1 MRKVFT
7 WETARAG
14 IRTLIGK
21 VCPLHMIGRRE
32 KAQSPSRGHVIRDSD
47 YRLVTSGEIDQI
59 DMKNNEIHVS

>member
-1 MRKVFT
+1 
-7 WETARAG
+7 
-14 IRTLIGK
+14 
-21 VCPLHMIGRRE
+21 MIGRRE